1 MRRDAEVGMA
11 GTLNLAHLRRRYADE
26 GATPEEVLR
35 EVLGRIEAC
44 TAQHVWVDLL
54 PHDDLLLRARALG
67 AMSAAQRAEL
77 PLFGIPFAVKD
88 NIDVASYPTTA
99 GCPEFAY
106 TASRT
111 ATVVA
116 RLEAAGA
123 MLIGKTN
130 MDQFATGLVGT
141 RSPYGACDNA
151 VDPAYVS
158 GGSSSGSAVAV
169 ACDLVSFSLGTDTA
183 GSGRVP
189 AACNGIV
196 GLKPTRGLLSTAGV
210 VPACRSLDCVAIF
223 AQCVAD
229 AGTVLEIALGPDPRD
244 PLSRYETLRP
254 GRRALAAGGFRF
266 GVPSDERLRFF
277 EDAESQHL
285 FESAVAQLQAMGGQR
300 IEIDFTPF
308 LNAGSLLYEGPW
320 VAERLAAVGRF
331 LHQRPQALL
340 PVTRRILE
348 EGLAYD
354 AADTFVA
361 QYRLAALRREAEAE
375 MARIDV
381 LITPTIGTQVM
392 RAAVEADPMT
402 ANRELG
408 YYTQFVNL
416 LDQCAIAIPAGHRAD
431 GMPFGLSLV
440 APALAD
446 RDVMMLAA
454 RFLGERLPKVSA
466 IDEQDD
472 IRLAVVGAHLSGQPL
487 NHQLTARGARLQ
499 RRCQTARA
507 YRLYALRGTHPRK
520 PGLVRSLPSGAGD
533 AIEVE
538 VWSLPTGE
546 FGGFL
551 REIPS
556 PLCIGSVELEDGE
569 WVQGF
574 LCEPHAL
581 VNSEDITAYGGWRAY
596 LHAVGT

>member
-1 MRRDAEVGMA
+1 MRRDAEVDMA
-11 GTLNLAHLRRRYADE
+11 GTLNLARLRRRYADE
-26 GATPEEVLR
+26 DATPEEVLR

-67 AMSAAQRAEL
+67 AMGAAQRAEL

-229 AGTVLEIALGPDPRD
+229 AGNVLEIALGPDPRD
-244 PLSRYETLRP
+244 PLSRDVPPLP
-254 GRRALAAGGFRF
+254 VRAGLHEGGFYF
-266 GVPSDERLRFF
+266 GVPAVEALRFYG
-277 EDAESQHL
+277 DAESQAL
-285 FESAVAQLQAMGGQR
+285 FEAALQRLESIGGR
-300 IEIDFTPF
+300 RVEIDFAPF
-308 LNAGSLLYEGPW
+308 LEAGSLLYDGPW
-320 VAERLAAVGRF
+320 VAERLVAVGHF
-331 LHQRPQALL
+331 LMQQPEAVL
-340 PVTRRILE
+340 PHTRAIIE
-348 EGLAYD
+348 DGMAYD
-354 AADTFVA
+354 AAAVFGA
-361 QYRLAALRREAEAE
+361 QYRLAALRRKAEE
-375 MARIDV
+375 QMARVDV
-381 LITPTIGTQVM
+381 LVTPTIGTHV
-392 RAAVEADPMT
+392 RREDVEIEPLA
-402 ANRELG
+402 ANRRLG

-416 LDQCAIAIPAGHRAD
+416 LDQCAIALPAGKRSD
-431 GMPFGLSLV
+431 GMPFGISLI
-440 APALAD
+440 APPLGD
-446 RDVMMLAA
+446 RDLLTLAL
-454 RFLGERLPKVSA
+454 RFAGEASEGAV
-466 IDEQDD
+466 DEPADDD
-472 IRLAVVGAHLSGQPL
+472 IQLAVVGAHLSGQPL
-487 NHQLTARGARLQ
+487 NHQLTVRGGQLM
-499 RRCQTARA
+499 RRCRTAHA
-507 YRLYALRGTHPRK
+507 YRLYALRGTTPRK

-581 VNSEDITAYGGWRAY
+581 VNSEDITAHGGWRAY
-596 LHAVGT
+596 LNAVGT